1 MHFFGTPGIYLIDQN
16 ILLGLFTVIKTSN
29 IKPPFLYPK
38 SNLEK
43 KDTKNEE
50 YSHTGSST
58 KEPFRRQSA
67 DEANGRFIDVF
78 KLLLQ
83 TFCYHSKM

>member
-1 MHFFGTPGIYLIDQN
+1 M
-16 ILLGLFTVIKTSN
+16 KTGN

-38 SNLEK
+38 SNLEPCTPEK

-78 KLLLQ
+78 KLL
-83 TFCYHSKM
+83 